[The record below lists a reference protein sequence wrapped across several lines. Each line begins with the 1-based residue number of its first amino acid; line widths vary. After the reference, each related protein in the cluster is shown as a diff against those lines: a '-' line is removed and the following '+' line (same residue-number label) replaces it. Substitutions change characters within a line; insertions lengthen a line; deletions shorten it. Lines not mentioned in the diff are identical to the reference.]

1 MVRFSGFLC
10 IILVVITMHSIAGDM
25 NFSAGYAE
33 ADITPATGITMPG
46 YFEERRAEA
55 VLDPLLAKVLVLG
68 QGDVQLVII
77 ACDLIG
83 IEKPVAYIIKEEI
96 KKKTGISSERI
107 FLHCTHTHTGAT
119 VNEIK
124 DKLPEQIA
132 GAVSKAVQNKKII
145 TKTFYGTAQENSVAF
160 IRRYLMKDGTV
171 KTNPGSGNPDIV
183 KPMGEIDSTLHV
195 ISLPEAK
202 TLLVS
207 YGLHPDCMGGSKFS
221 ADYPYHLT
229 QSVKAS
235 LGGEWNVIYLN
246 ACCGNVNHIN
256 VNNPNQLHGYDNS
269 RHIGGTLAAKVI
281 EGYKNAHAIS
291 LMPLSA
297 AAETVQ
303 CNYRKVPKEMLDWA
317 KDQMKTDSAKSSKRL
332 FNDQTPS
339 EILKLAEKEG
349 NEEPADITVFRLGEI
364 GLVGLPAEIFVEI
377 SRDIKAHSLI
387 SPTLV
392 IGLTGGD
399 MGYMPVYRSF
409 HESGY
414 ESTYAAAPFDEFT
427 PLLWAE
433 TATQKLN
440 QLFLEPLKN

>member
-1 MVRFSGFLC
+1 MSRFYGFLC
-10 IILVVITMHSIAGDM
+10 IVFVVIISQSIAEDRI
-25 NFSAGYAE
+25 FSAGYAE
-33 ADITPATGITMPG
+33 ATITPATGITMPG

-55 VLDPLLAKVLVLG
+55 VLDPLLAKALVLS
-68 QGDVQLVII
+68 QNDVQLAVI

-83 IEKPVAYIIKEEI
+83 IEKPVADIIKEEI
-96 KKKTGISSERI
+96 KKKTGIPAEHI

-124 DKLPEQIA
+124 EKLPEQIA
-132 GAVSKAVQNKKII
+132 GAVSQAIQNKKTISVVM
-145 TKTFYGTAQENSVAF
+145 YGTAQENSIAF

-171 KTNPGSGNPDIV
+171 KTNPGSGNPDV
-183 KPMGEIDSTLHV
+183 VRPMGEIDSTMHV
-195 ISLPEAK
+195 ITLPEAK

-235 LGGEWNVIYLN
+235 LGTEWNVIYLN

-256 VNNPNQLHGYDNS
+256 VNNPNQLRGYDNS
-269 RHIGGTLAAKVI
+269 RHIGGALAGKVI
-281 EGYKNAHAIS
+281 EGYKNARAIS
-291 LMPLSA
+291 LTPLSA
-297 AAETVQ
+297 TSETVQ
-303 CNYRKVPKEMLDWA
+303 CNYRKVPKELQDWA
-317 KDQMKTDSAKSSKRL
+317 SGQLIADSTKASKRL
-332 FNDQTPS
+332 FNDQTPA

-349 NEEPADITVFRLGEI
+349 KEEPADITVFRLGDI

-377 SRDIKAHSLI
+377 SRDIKAHSLL

-414 ESTYAAAPFDEFT
+414 ESTFAAAPFDEAT

-433 TATQKLN
+433 TASQGLN
-440 QLFLEPLKN
+440 QLYNKP